1 MKIEISVTTLEARA
15 EAVLWRWEESR
26 KFRWVILIG
35 PLLEVLFTSTE
46 FYKQKMLLLHTIN
59 SPWGVFSLQ
68 LLDFLI
74 CSLKA
79 WSMKGDRKWKSCFDL
94 FQHNLWP
101 EIHDIPEE
109 GGKKWEKCES
119 CWCSEWKPCSLKDR
133 AVSSPL
139 FPWSITAYNAAI
151 ILLGRCFIT
160 NLGLGGD
167 ERKFVLTFQGSH
179 KREMMSK

>member
-1 MKIEISVTTLEARA
+1 MSQHWKQEQRLCFDTGKRA
-15 EAVLWRWEESR
+15 GNSDGWFWLALCWRYCLLVLSFTIR
-26 KFRWVILIG
+26 KCYYCIQLI
-35 PLLEVLFTSTE
+35 LLEVS
-46 FYKQKMLLLHTIN
+46 
-59 SPWGVFSLQ
+59 FSLQ

-74 CSLKA
+74 CSLQA